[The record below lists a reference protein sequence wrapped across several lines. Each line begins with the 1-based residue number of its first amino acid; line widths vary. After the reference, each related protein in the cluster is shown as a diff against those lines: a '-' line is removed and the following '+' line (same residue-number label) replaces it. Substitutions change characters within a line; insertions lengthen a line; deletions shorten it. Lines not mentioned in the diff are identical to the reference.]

1 MKKIFLQDTC
11 FSHCIYSNNP
21 LPPIQFSE
29 DIEWDRSKN
38 FTEDDF
44 VVYTDRNIPFAR
56 DNKNKNIAWLIEPEF
71 LQPEMYR
78 YVKENY
84 FKFNKIFTSDKS
96 LLLLEN
102 SILIPYGGCWVTEKE
117 HLIYPKNKLVSIIA
131 SGKKELPGH
140 RLRHE
145 IIHDLK
151 DSISVF
157 GNGYNPIKNKIQG
170 LKDYMFHI
178 VVENVKKD
186 FWFTEKLIDCLVTG
200 CVPIYHGCPSIHE
213 FFNPEGFITFDSLH
227 ELKLSIDKL
236 NLNLYNS
243 KKDAI
248 EENFVKA
255 KEYLLAEKSVS
266 KYF

>member
-56 DNKNKNIAWLIEPEF
+56 DNKTKNIAWLIEPE
-71 LQPEMYR
+71 MYR
-78 YVKENY
+78 YVKENR
-84 FKFNKIFTSDKS
+84 FKFNKIFTSDKN
-96 LLLLEN
+96 LLSLEN
-102 SILIPYGGCWVTEKE
+102 SILIPYGGCWVTKEE
-117 HLIYPKNKLVSIIA
+117 HLIYPKNELVSIIA
-131 SGKKELPGH
+131 SEKKELPGH

-145 IIHDLK
+145 IIYNLK

-170 LKDYMFHI
+170 LKDYMFH
-178 VVENVKKD
+178 VVV
-186 FWFTEKLIDCLVTG
+186 
-200 CVPIYHGCPSIHE
+200 
-213 FFNPEGFITFDSLH
+213 SL
-227 ELKLSIDKL
+227 STA
-236 NLNLYNS
+236 YMS
-243 KKDAI
+243 
-248 EENFVKA
+248 
-255 KEYLLAEKSVS
+255 
-266 KYF
+266 